1 MPRRAIYAVAA
12 AMLGVVLPA
21 AGASGRTDA
30 AGGPTARTQLPSQ
43 PGLERSIQAGRRALG
58 TKTAQQL
65 TRESRKARQ
74 EARAGKPCDAVKRL
88 SRVTMRAKKA
98 RGPGASQTVPKI
110 LDAATALQLRLLRT
124 PAARKSGCGIT
135 APRIVVSKKIKPRV
149 KQLPPLKGSPR
160 PVSRLGNADFVSN
173 ELLIRTEK
181 RPVLNAFILGWRAT
195 ILTQTGPATA
205 RIYLLRIDTDK
216 ADVKGLTVDLRALD
230 PLARGVH
237 FVSDA
242 RGLALIAAAAD
253 AAARGLTIGINW
265 VPLPKDFFDR
275 DIAEAA
281 SGPPGWKPNPFELS
295 YYRTGGPMDIGVAEA
310 WRVLAG
316 NGKLANKIRIAV
328 VDNGFSKQGD
338 FDPAWPG
345 QDDVANTRPCGL
357 SLCPW
362 HGTDAVSILAAQV
375 DNQLGV
381 AGVAGPV
388 ADVLMLHAGATEF
401 ELIDAIY
408 DAIAARAK
416 IITIDVGYELDSTVA
431 WAQGA
436 FDDATRAARARGILV
451 FAPAGNDGRDIDL
464 AMCGIACWEPTLLAP
479 CENEGV
485 VCVGGI
491 ADNSKARFKQSNYGR
506 QWCGRAP
513 CDVDLFAPWQV
524 IVGPNPRQKGNHTVG
539 GTSFSA
545 PFTAGVAALVWAGK
559 PSLTDDAVEKILL
572 DTAHTSDDPTVAR
585 YVDALE
591 AVKRA
596 VGNLPPEVSIVTPK
610 DAAVVQYGK
619 PNPVHFTAS
628 ATDPEDASSCC
639 TFAWSASKIGAIG
652 TGKTIDYAFLEPG
665 DYTITATAK
674 DSDGGFATA
683 KILLHVVNT
692 PPTLN
697 VEFPTPGATLS
708 RNSPYDFVA
717 VVTDPNGD
725 APCSSVMWS
734 SVGPGTTLTGA
745 GCQVTFTHAVAGAW
759 MLTVKV
765 TDAAG
770 ATAERTVQYT
780 VAAANRP
787 PVVSI
792 STPKDNAQLVYTGT
806 YTFQGSATDPDGSGP
821 LTYKWTARRSGG
833 QASTIGNSPSIN
845 WRPIDTFG
853 RQCNFPAVITLEA
866 TDAQGATGSQSRDVQ
881 ITCS

>member
-1 MPRRAIYAVAA
+1 VPRRAVYIVAA
-12 AMLGVVLPA
+12 AALGVALPA
-21 AGASGRTDA
+21 AGASARVEAADA
-30 AGGPTARTQLPSQ
+30 PTARTQLPSQ
-43 PGLERSIQAGRRALG
+43 PGLERSIRVARRSLG
-58 TKTAQQL
+58 AKTAREL

-74 EARAGKPCDAVKRL
+74 EARAGKPCNAVKRL
-88 SRVTMRAKKA
+88 ARVTMRAKKA
-98 RGPGASQTVPKI
+98 RGPGASQTVPAI
-110 LDAATALQLRLLRT
+110 LDAATALQLRLLRSA
-124 PAARKSGCGIT
+124 AARKTGCGIS

-149 KQLPPLKGSPR
+149 KQLPALKGSPR

-173 ELLIRTEK
+173 ELLIRTAK
-181 RPVLNAFILGWRAT
+181 RVVLNAFIVRWRAT
-195 ILTQTGPATA
+195 ILSETGPATA
-205 RIYLLRIDTDK
+205 RIYLLRVDTDK

-230 PLARGVH
+230 PLARGTH

-275 DIAEAA
+275 DIAEGA

-295 YYRTGGPMDIGVAEA
+295 YYRTGGAMDIGVAEA

-316 NGKLANKIRIAV
+316 NGKLANKVRIAV
-328 VDNGFSKQGD
+328 VDNGFSKQAD

-345 QDDVANTRPCGL
+345 QDDVANSRPCGL
-357 SLCPW
+357 SVCPW

-416 IITIDVGYELDSTVA
+416 IITIDVGYELDSTVS

-451 FAPAGNDGRDIDL
+451 FAPAGNDARDIDA
-464 AMCGIACWEPTLLAP
+464 AMCAIACWEPTLLAP
-479 CENEGV
+479 CENDGV
-485 VCVGGI
+485 VCVGGV

-513 CDVDLFAPWQV
+513 CDVELFAPWQV
-524 IVGPNPRQKGNHTVG
+524 IVGPNPKQKGNHTVG

-572 DTAHTSDDPTVAR
+572 DTAHTSDDPTVVR

-610 DAAVVQYGK
+610 DGMAVQYGK
-619 PNPVHFTAS
+619 VNPVHFTATAS
-628 ATDPEDASSCC
+628 DPEDGAGCC
-639 TFAWSASKIGAIG
+639 TLTWSASKIGALG
-652 TGKTIDYAFLEPG
+652 TGKAIDYAFLEPG
-665 DYTITATAK
+665 DDIVTVTAK

-683 KILLHVVNT
+683 KVLLHVVNT
-692 PPTLN
+692 PPSLN

-708 RNSPYDFVA
+708 RNAAYEFVA

-725 APCSSVMWS
+725 APCTSVTWS
-734 SVGPGTTLTGA
+734 SVGPGSTLTGT
-745 GCQVTFTHAVAGAW
+745 GCQVTFTHPVAGAW
-759 MLTVKV
+759 TLTVKV
-765 TDAAG
+765 TDAVG

-792 STPKDNAQLVYTGT
+792 STPKENEQLKYSST
-806 YTFQGSATDPDGSGP
+806 YTFQGSASDPDGSGP
-821 LTYKWTARRSGG
+821 LTYRWTARRTGG
-833 QASTIGNSPSIN
+833 QANTIGNSPSIM
-845 WRPIDTFG
+845 WRPLDTFG
-853 RQCNFPAVITLEA
+853 RQCNFSAVITLEA
-866 TDAQGATGSQSRDVQ
+866 TDAQGATGSQSRNVQ
-881 ITCS
+881 IVC